1 MRQVK
6 CRNCGTF
13 IDKDK
18 AVIVQNGK
26 TKAFYCNENCMKSAQ
41 EREIAAQKEKEE
53 KERVYRLIC
62 DIIEREEIINGILWK
77 EWALWNKV
85 ANNKKIRQYLE
96 ENKDYLCGIVSKLED
111 KEFNRIRYL
120 SAVLKNKLG
129 DYKPKAKEE
138 ERLQQD
144 KSIQTE
150 SSFEFFEPTR
160 TQIQQPDK
168 QILCDV
174 EDDLL

>member
-13 IDKDK
+13 IDRDK
-18 AVIVQNGK
+18 AVIVQTAK
-26 TKAFYCNENCMKSAQ
+26 QKLFYCNENCMKSAQ
-41 EREIAAQKEKEE
+41 DREIAAQKEKEE
-53 KERVYRLIC
+53 KDVAYRLIC
-62 DIIEREEIINGILWK
+62 DIIGREEVINGILWK

-85 ANNKKIRQYLE
+85 ANNEKIRQYLE

-138 ERLQQD
+138 EKPQQD

-160 TQIQQPDK
+160 TQIPQTDK